1 MGHQIDGGSAVFE
14 VRKLY
19 GISTGT
25 QMSPYYTL
33 ATEPLTMLF
42 QHNLKY
48 GKERCRTLA
57 DNVHETILT
66 DSGLHRRTVRML
78 TLPFTSFM
86 MGGKSFHSLLASSS
100 TMQWKCHISFTKL

>member
-1 MGHQIDGGSAVFE
+1 MGPQVDGGSAVFE

-25 QMSPYYTL
+25 QMSPCYTM

-42 QHNLKY
+42 QHNLIKY
-48 GKERCRTLA
+48 GKERCRTLV

-66 DSGLHRRTVRML
+66 DSGLRRRTVRML
-78 TLPFTSFM
+78 TLPFTNFM
-86 MGGKSFHSLLASSS
+86 MGDKSFHSLLASSS
-100 TMQWKCHISFTKL
+100 TR